1 MSIFTLGVVLIVL
14 AGVLCWFIV
23 YWAFRKSFVL
33 LIGSLFLA
41 VIDAVACFAF
51 VVGNQGLVH
60 LAWAVPVSIVLIVS
74 SYFVLSKKVKDPIQH
89 LTIILQK
96 MSEKNLKDD
105 VDEKFLH
112 EQYEIGE
119 VTAAVMKLMDSNR
132 QMVKLMDD
140 SSSVLVGSS
149 SNITSSSS
157 SISSG
162 ASEQASGIEEIS
174 TSIEEMTAN
183 IATNADNAKKSQNL
197 SAEAQSQLELSFKKV
212 KDNVELMKLIDEQ
225 TAFVRQIAEQ
235 TNILALNA
243 SIEAVKAG
251 EAGKGFSVVAKE
263 VRTLAEQANIASN
276 KIVAMVK
283 DGVNQVNEVM
293 DEITLLVTQTG
304 ESLRLVQE
312 VAAAS
317 EEMNIGANQINSA
330 IQELNSVVQE
340 NAASAEELSASSTQL
355 LDEAKGMKGIVNTYQ
370 YKVMAN

>member
-1 MSIFTLGVVLIVL
+1 MSIFALGVVLIVF

-51 VVGNQGLVH
+51 VVGSQGLIH

-89 LTIILQK
+89 LTAILQK
-96 MSEKNLKDD
+96 MSEKDLKDD
-105 VDEKFLH
+105 VDKKFLK
-112 EQYEIGE
+112 ERYEIGE
-119 VTAAVMKLMDSNR
+119 VAVAVIKLMDSNR
-132 QMVKLMDD
+132 EMVKLMDD
-140 SSSVLVGSS
+140 SSSILVGSS

-197 SAEAQSQLELSFKKV
+197 SAEAQNQLELSFQKV
-212 KDNVELMKLIDEQ
+212 KENVQLMKLIDEQ

-263 VRTLAEQANIASN
+263 VRSLAEQANIASS

-293 DEITLLVTQTG
+293 DEITLLVTKTG

-340 NAASAEELSASSTQL
+340 NAASVEELSASSTQL
-355 LDEAKGMKGIVNTYQ
+355 LEEAKGLKGIVNTYE
-370 YKVMAN
+370 YKVMVN